1 MPESD
6 ISEEQAPCCFVIAP
20 IGGKETEVRKR
31 SDQILEHIIRPV
43 VSSYGYSALRA
54 DEMPKPGLITSQVIE
69 QLIEAPLVIADLTDH
84 NPNVFYEL
92 AIRHAFRR
100 PVIQLIDADQMP
112 PFDVVG
118 LRTIFVDHRDLD
130 SVDACRR
137 DLRRHIEGIRSGDEE
152 VDSPISVAVDLQ
164 RLRQSENPVEK
175 STAEILEN
183 LAELRRMVGSLL
195 RQKTYSDPLEA
206 QVRTR
211 LAEQFRIAAKE
222 AARVQPSV
230 ASASSV
236 PSAPPQ
242 PPSIPRA
249 YDDEEPV

>member
-1 MPESD
+1 MPDSD
-6 ISEEQAPCCFVIAP
+6 TSEQAPCCFVIAP

-31 SDQILEHIIRPV
+31 SDQILKYIIRPV

-92 AIRHAFRR
+92 AIRHAFRK
-100 PVIQLIDADQMP
+100 PVIQLIEADQMP

-118 LRTIFVDHRDLD
+118 LRTIFVNHRDLD
-130 SVDACRR
+130 SVDACQR
-137 DLRRHIEGIRSGDEE
+137 DLRRHIEGIRSGEEE

-164 RLRQSENPVEK
+164 RLRQSEDPMEK
-175 STAEILEN
+175 STAEVLET
-183 LAELRRMVGSLL
+183 LAELRRMVGSLFHQ
-195 RQKTYSDPLEA
+195 RIDSDPLTV
-206 QVRTR
+206 QVRAR
-211 LAEQFRIAAKE
+211 LAEQFRMEAKE

-242 PPSIPRA
+242 PPWVPRA